1 MTTLQKS
8 AQAHLLQF
16 VESIERVQDEQKQ
29 LAADIRD
36 KYSEA
41 KSLGFDVKALRTII
55 RLRKKSASEREEE
68 ESILEVY
75 MHALGMLPLEEAG
88 LPRQFEEAIN

>member
-8 AQAHLLQF
+8 AQAQLRQF
-16 VESIERVQDEQKQ
+16 VEQIERLSEEQKQ

-41 KSLGFDVKALRTII
+41 KSVGFDVKALKAIVRM
-55 RLRKKSASEREEE
+55 RKKSASEREEE
-68 ESILEVY
+68 ESILTVY
-75 MHALGMLPLEEAG
+75 MSALGMLPLEEAG
-88 LPRQFEEAIN
+88 LPRQFEDA

>member
-8 AQAHLLQF
+8 AQAQLRQF
-16 VESIERVQDEQKQ
+16 VEQIERLSEEQKQ

-41 KSLGFDVKALRTII
+41 KALGFDVKALKTIV
-55 RLRKKSASEREEE
+55 RMRKKSASEREEE
-68 ESILEVY
+68 DALLQVY
-75 MHALGMLPLEEAG
+75 LGALGMLPLEQAG
-88 LPRQFEEAIN
+88 LPRQFEDA

>member
-1 MTTLQKS
+1 MTILQKS
-8 AQAHLLQF
+8 AQAQLRQF
-16 VESIERVQDEQKQ
+16 VESIERVQEEQKQ
-29 LAADIRD
+29 LAADIRA

-55 RLRKKSASEREEE
+55 RLRRKSASEREEE

-75 MHALGMLPLEEAG
+75 MSALGMLPLEEAG
-88 LPRQFEEAIN
+88 LPRQFEDA

>member
-8 AQAHLLQF
+8 AQAQLRQF
-16 VESIERVQDEQKQ
+16 VETIERVQDEQKQ
-29 LAADIRD
+29 LASDIRD

-75 MHALGMLPLEEAG
+75 MSALGMLPLEKAG
-88 LPRQFEEAIN
+88 LPRQFEDAVN